1 MKLLYIANARIPTE
15 KAHGWHIVKMCQALA
30 ARGADV
36 TLILPQRKNLIQEDL
51 FSYYGIK
58 KIFKVHYLPIID
70 LVAKGW
76 FGYWITQ
83 LLFSWRL
90 LRLNFNPRLD
100 IVLTRD
106 ELSGWLMSK
115 RGFKVFYD
123 MHGFPETWLALWKI
137 AMRAMVGIICT
148 NNWKMKQTQEFFK
161 IPSSRMVLARNGFDP
176 NEFSSPASREIARK
190 QLGLPL
196 EQPIA
201 LYAGHLYDWK
211 GADTLARASAYLPRV
226 SLVFVGGTAQNVE
239 EFKKRHAHCK
249 NILVFGQRPHAQIPL
264 FLAAANILVLPNSR
278 QSANPRHIPYSIYDT
293 SPIKLFEYMASRRP
307 IIASDLPS
315 IREILDERTAIFFEP
330 DNSESLSQK
339 IGYLLS
345 ATDEAALM
353 AERAFHA
360 AQSYTW
366 EKRAKI
372 ILEFMKV
379 FL

>member
-15 KAHGWHIVKMCQALA
+15 KAHGLHIVKMCQALA
-30 ARGADV
+30 AHGADV
-36 TLILPQRKNLIQEDL
+36 TLILPQRKNSIQEDL

-70 LVAKGW
+70 LAAKGW

-90 LRLNFNPRLD
+90 LRFNFNPRLD
-100 IVLTRD
+100 IILTRD

-115 RGFKVFYD
+115 RRFKVFYD
-123 MHGFPETWLALWKI
+123 MHGFPETWRVLWKI
-137 AMRAMVGIICT
+137 AMRKMTGIICT
-148 NNWKMKQTQEFFK
+148 NEWKMRQTEEFFK
-161 IPSSRMVLARNGFDP
+161 IPYSRMVLARNGFDP
-176 NEFSSPASREIARK
+176 DEFNAPTSREIARE

-211 GADTLARASAYLPRV
+211 GVDTLAWAAAHLPRV
-226 SLVFVGGTAQNVE
+226 LLVFVGGTAQNVE

-249 NILVFGQRPHAQIPL
+249 NILVFGQRPHEQIPL
-264 FLAAANILVLPNSR
+264 FLAAADILVLPNSR
-278 QSANPRHIPYSIYDT
+278 QSANPRQIPYSIYDT

-315 IREILDERTAIFFEP
+315 IREILDERTAVFFEP
-330 DNSESLSQK
+330 DNPESLAQK
-339 IGYLLS
+339 IGYVLS
-345 ATDEAALM
+345 ATDEPARM
-353 AERAFHA
+353 AEQAFHD
-360 AQSYTW
+360 AQNYTW

-372 ILEFMKV
+372 ILEFIKI